1 MALSI
6 RDWLLTEA
14 VRLHEQQ
21 HGRSHDDDTANA
33 IARSTNGSLSDQLAA
48 RALALPE
55 AAAAAT
61 DLKRLR
67 QAFELIVALVLTGA
81 ALAGWFAA
89 RTALEM
95 RDVDALVV
103 LTALLGLPSLA
114 LIGWLI
120 VMVLRPGPRADGLLG
135 GRLLRG
141 FLEVLA
147 PRFLRSELAPDLAR
161 ACVYLMRTAAGQS
174 RIATL
179 IHGGWLAYTTAA
191 VTAMA
196 VYFSVVEYT
205 LSWGTTIL
213 DAEVIVALVS
223 ALATFPAALGLMP
236 DVQSEWV
243 LAARDGTATAPH
255 RAAWAALLMSAVAVY
270 GALPRLVLVLTYA
283 LLGRFQGQRL
293 ALDVGLPGYLR
304 LRELVHPASAPAN
317 QSEAPMATLPR
328 APRQATETAAGP
340 VLVIGAERT
349 TDDLLAAIP
358 DLSAPVVGAVDTR
371 AARRQLIA
379 ALQAQAAPP
388 TGLLATCSLLRTPDT
403 GTAHILG
410 DVAETAA
417 APLILVLHDATELA
431 ARGGDPQAR
440 IADWDRLADSIGADY
455 VVFDHQQPDPAAI
468 ASIRQWTDEAE
479 TT

>member
-1 MALSI
+1 MALTI
-6 RDWLLTEA
+6 HDWLLTEA

-33 IARSTNGSLSDQLAA
+33 VARSARGSLTDQLAA
-48 RALALPE
+48 RAVALPE
-55 AAAAAT
+55 AAAAAA

-67 QAFELIVALVLTGA
+67 QAFELIVVLVLVGA
-81 ALAGWFAA
+81 GLAGWFAA

-95 RDVDALVV
+95 RNVDALVV
-103 LTALLGLPSLA
+103 LVALLGLPSLT
-114 LIGWLI
+114 LGGWLLVMI
-120 VMVLRPGPRADGLLG
+120 VRPGRRADGALAG
-135 GRLLRG
+135 PLLRG
-141 FLEVLA
+141 LLEGLA
-147 PRFLRSELAPDLAR
+147 PRFLHSDLAPNLVR
-161 ACVYLMRTAAGQS
+161 ACVYLLQTPAGQS
-174 RIATL
+174 RISTL
-179 IHGGWLAYTTAA
+179 IHSGWLAYTTAA

-196 VYFSVVEYT
+196 LYFSVVEYT

-213 DAEVIVALVS
+213 DAEVIVGLVS
-223 ALATFPAALGLMP
+223 ALASLPAALGLMP
-236 DVQSEWV
+236 EAQPDWV
-243 LAARDGTATAPH
+243 LAARDGTATAAH
-255 RAAWAALLMSAVAVY
+255 RAAWAAFLMSVVAVY
-270 GALPRLVLVLTYA
+270 GALPRLLLVVIYV
-283 LLGRFQGQRL
+283 LLGHFQGNRL
-293 ALDVGLPGYLR
+293 ALDIGLPGYLR

-328 APRQATETAAGP
+328 APRQAAETAAGP
-340 VLVIGAERT
+340 VLVIAAERT

-379 ALQAQAAPP
+379 ALQARAAPP

-403 GTAHILG
+403 GTAYILG
-410 DVAETAA
+410 DMATTAN

-431 ARGGDPQAR
+431 SRGGDPQAR
-440 IADWDRLADSIGADY
+440 IADWDRLADSIGANY